1 MVGSHLRWGPPFRI
15 ALGAALILV
24 ASTARAQPGELIE
37 RTLAI
42 VGGQVITLSDVNA
55 AIALGLIDV
64 ATDASPVTAGTARL
78 VDRLLI
84 LREVQRYA
92 PPDPSDAAI
101 EARLNE
107 VRAKLGAQFAR
118 ALALTGFTEARLGA
132 WIRDD
137 LRSQV
142 YLAQRFAAAG
152 APSEPEIAAAF
163 TRERAQFEAAGTT
176 FAQAT
181 PILRDRLT
189 AARRRELI
197 SDWVSDLRRRTDVV
211 LLVQ

>member
-1 MVGSHLRWGPPFRI
+1 MIASRRLRLVVI
-15 ALGAALILV
+15 ASAVALA
-24 ASTARAQPGELIE
+24 ASTARAQTGELVE

-64 ATDASPVTAGTARL
+64 GPEASPLAAGTARL

-92 PPDPSDAAI
+92 PPDPADAAI
-101 EARLNE
+101 DTRLSE
-107 VRAKLGAQFAR
+107 VHAKLGAR
-118 ALALTGFTEARLGA
+118 LPRVLEVTGFTEARLRA

-152 APSEPEIAAAF
+152 TPSEQEIASAF
-163 TRERAQFEAAGTT
+163 TRDRAQFESAGTT
-176 FAQAT
+176 FEQAV
-181 PILRDRLT
+181 PILRERLT

-197 SDWVSDLRRRTDVV
+197 ADWVSDLRRRTDVV
-211 LLVQ
+211 VLPQ

>member
-1 MVGSHLRWGPPFRI
+1 MRASRPLQAAMIV
-15 ALGAALILV
+15 AALV
-24 ASTARAQPGELIE
+24 FAAATARAQTGELVD

-55 AIALGLIDV
+55 VIALGLIDV
-64 ATDASPVTAGTARL
+64 APEASSVTAGTARL

-92 PPDPSDAAI
+92 PPDPADAAI
-101 EARLNE
+101 DTRLGE
-107 VRAKLGAQFAR
+107 VRTKLGA
-118 ALALTGFTEARLGA
+118 ALARSLEVTGFTEARLRA

-137 LRSQV
+137 LRSQA

-152 APSEPEIAAAF
+152 TPSEQEIAAAF
-163 TRERAQFEAAGTT
+163 TRDRAQFESAGTT
-176 FAQAT
+176 FTQAV
-181 PILRDRLT
+181 PILRERLT

-197 SDWVSDLRRRTDVV
+197 TDWVSDLRRRTDVV
-211 LLVQ
+211 VLPQ

>member
-1 MVGSHLRWGPPFRI
+1 MIRSGRLALVLMVSV
-15 ALGAALILV
+15 LG
-24 ASTARAQPGELIE
+24 ASTARAQPGELVE

-55 AIALGLIDV
+55 SIALGLIDV
-64 ATDASPVTAGTARL
+64 GTEGSPVTAGAARL
-78 VDRLLI
+78 IDRLLI

-92 PPDPSDAAI
+92 PPEPNEAAVDT
-101 EARLNE
+101 RLNE
-107 VRAKLGAQFAR
+107 VRAKPGFAR
-118 ALALTGFTEARLGA
+118 VLELTGFTEARVRA

-137 LRSQV
+137 LRSQA

-152 APSEPEIAAAF
+152 TPSEQEIAAAF

-176 FAQAT
+176 FEQAM
-181 PILRDRLT
+181 PILRERLT

-197 SDWVSDLRRRTDVV
+197 ADWVADLRRRTDVV
-211 LLVQ
+211 ILGS

>member
-1 MVGSHLRWGPPFRI
+1 MLVTRRRSIVL
-15 ALGAALILV
+15 ALLLV

-64 ATDASPVTAGTARL
+64 TNEAPPVAAATSRL

-92 PPDPSDAAI
+92 PPDPNDAAI
-101 EARLNE
+101 DARLDE
-107 VRAKLGAQFAR
+107 VRAKPGAGLAR
-118 ALALTGFTEARLGA
+118 ALELTGFTEARLRA
-132 WIRDD
+132 WVRDD

-152 APSEPEIAAAF
+152 APGEQEIAATF

-176 FAQAT
+176 FEQAI
-181 PILRDRLT
+181 PILRERLT

-197 SDWVSDLRRRTDVV
+197 ADWVSELRRRTDVV
-211 LLVQ
+211 VLPQ

>member
-1 MVGSHLRWGPPFRI
+1 MI
-15 ALGAALILV
+15 ASRTIRVVAMASAVALAA
-24 ASTARAQPGELIE
+24 ATARAQTGELVE

-42 VGGQVITLSDVNA
+42 VGGQVITLGDLNA

-64 ATDASPVTAGTARL
+64 AAEASPVAAGTARL

-92 PPDPSDAAI
+92 PPDPADAAI
-101 EARLNE
+101 DSRLGE
-107 VRAKLGAQFAR
+107 VRAKLGAGLPR
-118 ALALTGFTEARLGA
+118 ALELTGFTELRLRA

-137 LRSQV
+137 LRSQA

-152 APSEPEIAAAF
+152 TPSEQEIAAAF
-163 TRERAQFEAAGTT
+163 TRDRAQFESAGTS
-176 FAQAT
+176 FDQAV

-197 SDWVSDLRRRTDVV
+197 TDWVSDLRRRTDVV
-211 LLVQ
+211 VLPQ